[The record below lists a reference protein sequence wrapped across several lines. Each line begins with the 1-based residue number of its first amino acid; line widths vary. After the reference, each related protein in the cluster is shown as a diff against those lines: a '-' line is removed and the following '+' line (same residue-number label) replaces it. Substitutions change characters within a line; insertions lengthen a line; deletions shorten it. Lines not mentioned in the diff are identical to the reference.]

1 MLGKMLRAG
10 TITQEMRDAPKD
22 FQANFIIANLDP
34 LRSTNPAR
42 AGQRPRARSERTA
55 ARPSAFVVYQI
66 RAQVGR
72 GFVGRFEFAD
82 SPQLMTLGENVAEGQ
97 GGGSQSSFEADTVMA
112 QRYAA
117 VGGRMLSASAYLG
130 NSGSGNME
138 NGLYA
143 DNAGEP
149 GASLG
154 ASEIKAVI
162 STSSGHWEEFTFA
175 PVDQVDLTQGTTYWL
190 AVHSSGSIQSRESH
204 TPLYP
209 REIVKRA
216 LELQASSIIMVHND
230 HEREPG
236 GATAA
241 SCMPLLSNARRTVP
255 STLAASIN
263 SAA

>member
-149 GASLG
+149 GALI
-154 ASEIKAVI
+154 ATTEAKAF
-162 STSSGHWEEFTFA
+162 SATSSGHWEELAFTA
-175 PVDQVDLTQGTTYWL
+175 PLTT
-190 AVHSSGSIQSRESH
+190 VE
-204 TPLYP
+204 
-209 REIVKRA
+209 
-216 LELQASSIIMVHND
+216 ASSIGSPATPTRVS
-230 HEREPG
+230 
-236 GATAA
+236 TAA
-241 SCMPLLSNARRTVP
+241 APMAPTRTTP
-255 STLAASIN
+255 GASSPILRQRP
-263 SAA
+263 A

>member
-1 MLGKMLRAG
+1 
-10 TITQEMRDAPKD
+10 
-22 FQANFIIANLDP
+22 
-34 LRSTNPAR
+34 
-42 AGQRPRARSERTA
+42 
-55 ARPSAFVVYQI
+55 V
-66 RAQVGR
+66 
-72 GFVGRFEFAD
+72 
-82 SPQLMTLGENVAEGQ
+82 
-97 GGGSQSSFEADTVMA
+97 
-112 QRYAA
+112 
-117 VGGRMLSASAYLG
+117 LSASAYLG
-130 NSGSGNME
+130 NSASGNME

-149 GASLG
+149 GALLG
-154 ASEIKAVI
+154 SSEIKAVT

-175 PVDQVDLTQGTTYWL
+175 PVEQVDLTQGTTYRL
-190 AVHSSGSIQSRESH
+190 AVHSSGSIQSRESDGDH

-241 SCMPLLSNARRTVP
+241 SCMPLLSKARRTVP
-255 STLAASIN
+255 SALAASIN